1 MKNLRSLL
9 LWSIIAAAFIGP
21 GTVTTATKAGAAGS
35 WAYVWPVC
43 LAGLAGFVLMEMA
56 ARVTAASDLSLG
68 QLVRGRGWQWLA
80 WPLFIAVGIGC
91 AAYESGNLLGGL
103 KGMQLIQ
110 PLAKEWVLLLGLLAG
125 LLLYTGNIKRISQY
139 LAVIVAL
146 MGLSF
151 LYTGW
156 VASGKQLISE
166 AVDTEAAI
174 IVGLLGTTIVPYNF
188 FIAAGLGKGQ
198 RLGEMRL
205 GLGISF
211 GLGIL
216 ITLGILLTGG
226 LLTEFTD
233 FAALAD
239 VLQAE
244 LGSFGKWMLALG
256 LAAAGLSSA
265 ITAPLA
271 LALAGQS
278 LLGKDRETWQNE
290 GRWFRLSWLLCLCFG
305 LAVALFDFNIVA
317 VIFSAQLI
325 NGLFLPFIAGLV
337 LLLAN
342 DQKRLGLA
350 ANHWW
355 QNLLGGA
362 IFLYLCWQNF
372 GAVVDLLNN

>member
-43 LAGLAGFVLMEMA
+43 LAGLAGFILMEMA
-56 ARVTAASDLSLG
+56 ARITAASNQSLG
-68 QLVRGRGWQWLA
+68 QLVQTRGWQLLS

-91 AAYESGNLLGGL
+91 IAYESGNLLGGL
-103 KGMQLIQ
+103 KGVQLVQ
-110 PLAKEWVLLLGLLAG
+110 PLAKEWVVLLGLLAAT
-125 LLLYTGNIKRISQY
+125 LLYTGNIKRISQG
-139 LAVIVAL
+139 LALVVAL

-156 VASGKQLISE
+156 VAAGKQVLSTPLE
-166 AVDTEAAI
+166 TEAAI

-188 FIAAGLGKGQ
+188 FIAAGLGRGQ
-198 RLGEMRL
+198 RLREMRL

-226 LLTEFTD
+226 LLIQFTD
-233 FAALAD
+233 FSALAE
-239 VLQAE
+239 VLRTE
-244 LGSFGKWMLALG
+244 MGPFGQWMLALG

-278 LLGKDRETWQNE
+278 LLGKDQEEWTTK
-290 GRWFRLSWLLCLCFG
+290 GRWFRLSWLLCLGFG

-317 VIFSAQLI
+317 VIFSAQLV
-325 NGLFLPFIAGLV
+325 NGLLLPFVAGLV

-342 DQKRLGLA
+342 DKHRLGA
-350 ANHWW
+350 ATNQWW
-355 QNLLGGA
+355 QNLFGLA
-362 IFLYLCWQNF
+362 IFIYLCWQNF
-372 GAVVDLLNN
+372 GAVAGLFR